1 LKHLKIKKFWHEAKK
16 STVNDTMLKE
26 TLADFIKL
34 DISGQQKYSLGA
46 GLYKLRLAS
55 VEGRG
60 KSAGSRSIL
69 AFKNNDRTIWLHLF
83 SKNDKGNISTQ
94 ELKKLKVLA
103 GVLLG
108 LSNSD
113 IDRLIELGDIIEVL
127 ENV

>member
-1 LKHLKIKKFWHEAKK
+1 MKHLKIKKFGSEAKK
-16 STVNDTMLKE
+16 STVTDQMLKD
-26 TLADFIKL
+26 TLNNFIKL

-69 AFKNNDRTIWLHLF
+69 AFKNSDRTIWLHLF

-103 GVLLG
+103 DILLG

-113 IDRLIELGDIIEVL
+113 IERLIELGDIIEVL